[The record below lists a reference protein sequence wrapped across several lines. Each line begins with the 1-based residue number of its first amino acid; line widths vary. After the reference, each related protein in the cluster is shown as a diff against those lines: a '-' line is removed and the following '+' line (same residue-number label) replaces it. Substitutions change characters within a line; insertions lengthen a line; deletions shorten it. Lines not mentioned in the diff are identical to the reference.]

1 MHFAR
6 TEEQDELAAIVASL
20 LDKRSDSAAVRAA
33 MESENGYDEALWQA
47 LCEQVGVAALPIP
60 EAYDG
65 FGASLVETA
74 VVLEELGRNL
84 APTPLLATAIATA
97 AVLLDDDES
106 LRSEL
111 LPRIAAG
118 EVATL
123 VTGEL
128 VLSGASAAMVLR
140 QGDGRPRA
148 PRRTHDR
155 ARRHPRPDPRP
166 GTARGRRAHRGRP
179 SLRDIAWALTSA
191 LQVGAAQRG
200 LDMTVAYSKERVQF
214 GRPIGSFQAL
224 KHRMADMLVLVEASR
239 SASWGA
245 TAAAAAYVQDPTEQR
260 AELLSR
266 RAAVARSYCSDAL
279 DQVAS
284 ETVQLHGGIA
294 ITWEH
299 DAHLVFKRA
308 HALSRLWAP
317 PHRRGRRCS
326 AEAQSLAPWG
336 TDDQFTRPDP

>member
-6 TEEQDELAAIVASL
+6 TEDQDELASIVASL
-20 LDKRSDSAAVRAA
+20 LDRHSDSSAVRAA
-33 MESENGYDEALWQA
+33 MGSESGYDESLWRA
-47 LCEQVGVAALPIP
+47 LCDQVGVAALPIP
-60 EAYDG
+60 EDHDG

-84 APTPLLATAIATA
+84 APTPLLATAIATSALLLGADDETRA
-97 AVLLDDDES
+97 ALLPAIATGEIATLALDD
-106 LRSEL
+106 
-111 LPRIAAG
+111 
-118 EVATL
+118 
-123 VTGEL
+123 L
-128 VLSGASAAMVLR
+128 VLDAPAAAIVLR
-140 QGDGRPRA
+140 VHEGQLEVVEDATVERVEALDQTLRLGRVSGGGRA
-148 PRRTHDR
+148 VGE
-155 ARRHPRPDPRP
+155 ASEK
-166 GTARGRRAHRGRP
+166 
-179 SLRDIAWALTSA
+179 SLRDLAVALTSA

-200 LDMTVAYSKERVQF
+200 LDMTVAYSMERVQF

-279 DQVAS
+279 DHVAS

-299 DAHLVFKRA
+299 DAQLVFKRA
-308 HALSRLWAP
+308 HALSHLWEPAHVARARL
-317 PHRRGRRCS
+317 
-326 AEAQSLAPWG
+326 L
-336 TDDQFTRPDP
+336 T

>member
-6 TEEQDELAAIVASL
+6 TEEQDELATIVASL
-20 LDKRSDSAAVRAA
+20 LDKRSDSSAVRAA
-33 MESENGYDEALWQA
+33 VESDAGYDESLWQA
-47 LCEQVGVAALPIP
+47 MCEQVGVAALPIP
-60 EAYDG
+60 EEYDG

-84 APTPLLATAIATA
+84 APAPLLATAIATSA
-97 AVLLDDDES
+97 LLLHGTDEQKT
-106 LRSEL
+106 EL
-111 LPRIAAG
+111 LPRVAAG
-118 EVATL
+118 EIATL

-128 VLSGASAAMVLR
+128 VLDGGTASIVLR
-140 QGDGRPRA
+140 HSDGGLELLEQPDIERVESLDQTFHLGRLGDPSVL
-148 PRRTHDR
+148 DEDL
-155 ARRHPRPDPRP
+155 RH
-166 GTARGRRAHRGRP
+166 
-179 SLRDIAWALTSA
+179 LAWALTSA
-191 LQVGAAQRG
+191 LQVGAARRG

-245 TAAAAAYVQDPTEQR
+245 TAAAAAYIQDPTEQR
-260 AELLSR
+260 AEILSR

-279 DQVAS
+279 DNVAS

-299 DAHLVFKRA
+299 DAQLVFKRA
-308 HALSRLWAP
+308 HALSRLWEPA
-317 PHRRGRRCS
+317 HVARAGLLSES
-326 AEAQSLAPWG
+326 A
-336 TDDQFTRPDP
+336 D

>member
-6 TEEQDELAAIVASL
+6 TEEQDELAAVVGSL
-20 LDKRSDSAAVRAA
+20 LTRHSDSAAVRAA
-33 MESENGYDEALWQA
+33 TATESGYDEALWRT

-60 EAYDG
+60 EEYGG

-74 VVLEELGRNL
+74 TVLEELGHHL
-84 APTPLLATAIATA
+84 TPSPLLATSIATV
-97 AVLLDDDES
+97 AVLMHAEPDHRAS
-106 LRSEL
+106 L

-118 EVATL
+118 ELATL
-123 VTGEL
+123 ALDDL
-128 VLSGASAAMVLR
+128 VLDAGAAAILLR
-140 QGDGRPRA
+140 LRDGRLELLTDPEVERVGALDQTLRLGRVTTSSGDVIGSVADGRA
-148 PRRTHDR
+148 L
-155 ARRHPRPDPRP
+155 RH
-166 GTARGRRAHRGRP
+166 
-179 SLRDIAWALTSA
+179 LAWALTSA
-191 LQVGAAQRG
+191 LQVGTAQRG
-200 LDMTVAYSKERVQF
+200 LDMTVAYGKERVQF

-245 TAAAAAYVQDPTEQR
+245 TTAAAAYVDDPTDQN
-260 AELLSR
+260 AATLQR

-279 DQVAS
+279 DHVAS

-299 DAHLVFKRA
+299 DAQLVFKRA

-317 PHRRGRRCS
+317 AHVARAR
-326 AEAQSLAPWG
+326 LL
-336 TDDQFTRPDP
+336 D

>member
-6 TEEQDELAAIVASL
+6 TDEQDELAAIVSAL
-20 LDKRSDSAAVRAA
+20 LDKHSDSTAVRRV
-33 MESENGYDEALWQA
+33 MESDATYDESLWRA

-60 EAYDG
+60 EEFDG

-84 APTPLLATAIATA
+84 APTPLLATSIATA
-97 AVLLDDDES
+97 AVLLRGDEETKAS
-106 LRSEL
+106 L
-111 LPRIAAG
+111 LPQIAVG

-123 VTGEL
+123 ATGEVVL
-128 VLSGASAAMVLR
+128 DGATAETVLRMRDGRLEMMDDAEIEPVDSVDQTLAMGRLSGFD
-140 QGDGRPRA
+140 GDGME
-148 PRRTHDR
+148 
-155 ARRHPRPDPRP
+155 
-166 GTARGRRAHRGRP
+166 P
-179 SLRDIAWALTSA
+179 SLSSIAWALTSA

-245 TAAAAAYVQDPTEQR
+245 TAAAAAYVQEPTDQR
-260 AELLSR
+260 AGILSR

-279 DQVAS
+279 DKIAS

-299 DAHLVFKRA
+299 DAQLVFKRA
-308 HALSRLWAP
+308 HALSRLWEPA
-317 PHRRGRRCS
+317 HRARAGV
-326 AEAQSLAPWG
+326 L
-336 TDDQFTRPDP
+336 D

>member
-6 TEEQDELAAIVASL
+6 TEEQDELASIVASL
-20 LDKRSDSAAVRAA
+20 LDKHSDSAAVRAA
-33 MESENGYDEALWQA
+33 MESESGYDETLWQA
-47 LCEQVGVAALPIP
+47 LCEQVGVAALAIP
-60 EAYDG
+60 EEYDG

-84 APTPLLATAIATA
+84 APAPLLATALASA
-97 AVLLDDDES
+97 ALLVLGDDDQKS
-106 LRSEL
+106 SL
-111 LPRIAAG
+111 LPRIASG

-128 VLSGASAAMVLR
+128 MLSGDLALQPRGSALVVC
-140 QGDGRPRA
+140 GDDLERVGSLDQTLALSRLVGA
-148 PRRTHDR
+148 PDLEGPLLHV
-155 ARRHPRPDPRP
+155 
-166 GTARGRRAHRGRP
+166 
-179 SLRDIAWALTSA
+179 AWALTSA

-245 TAAAAAYVQDPTEQR
+245 TAAAAAYVQDPTDAR
-260 AELLSR
+260 ADVLAR

-279 DQVAS
+279 DHIAS

-299 DAHLVFKRA
+299 DAQLVFKRA
-308 HALSRLWAP
+308 HALSRLWEPAHVARARFLP
-317 PHRRGRRCS
+317 
-326 AEAQSLAPWG
+326 
-336 TDDQFTRPDP
+336 